1 MSSDNVQKIVYE
13 KKLFTFIDILGFECL
28 VNSSKD
34 DPNKIWEIY
43 DLLKTTREMAQ
54 RFTRQ
59 KLNIL
64 QVDLTQYAYHMFS
77 DIITMSCPYKS
88 HDDLVALAA
97 WAMIYQYKMLAERG
111 IFLRGA
117 MVYGDVYEEKDIVFG
132 PAIISAYHLE
142 RNKALWPRVLVDQ
155 SVLGLLTNQ
164 ERKRDFAE
172 YLREDDNGLVF
183 LDYLRELFAQF
194 ATDQCSENPK
204 GLGDPIKLFN
214 DHKLRLEKATCDIV
228 KGNLKKKRDILHK
241 YRVLALYHNRVID
254 QQCRTIH
261 KLTKDTNLVR
271 NIVSATMKEALSKHV
286 DSGSPYKS
294 PYTAENLKYVDIM
307 TVLGIVLHGI
317 IADKKKR
324 GVASS
329 DPVKVINVLCSESP
343 SYLHQLNDTLQDSKI
358 NLQGFS

>member
-1 MSSDNVQKIVYE
+1 MSSDNAQKTVYE

-54 RFTRQ
+54 GFARQ
-59 KLNIL
+59 KLNVL
-64 QVDLTQYAYHMFS
+64 QVDLTQFAYHMFS

-88 HDDLVALAA
+88 HDYLLVMAA
-97 WAMIYQYKMLAERG
+97 WVMIYQYKMWAERG

-117 MVYGDVYEEKDIVFG
+117 MVYGDIYEEKDIVFG
-132 PAIISAYHLE
+132 PAIISGYHLE

-172 YLREDDNGLVF
+172 YLREDDDGLVF
-183 LDYLRELFAQF
+183 IDYLRDLFALF
-194 ATDQCSENPK
+194 AADQYSENPK
-204 GLGDPIKLFN
+204 RLGDPIKLFN
-214 DHKLRLEKATCDIV
+214 DHKLRLEKATCAIV

-241 YRVLALYHNRVID
+241 YRVLALYHNRVIN
-254 QQCRTIH
+254 QQCRTID
-261 KLTKDTNLVR
+261 KLTKDRDLVR
-271 NIVSATMKEALSKHV
+271 NIVSATMKEALSKDV
-286 DSGSPYKS
+286 GSGFPYTS

-307 TVLGIVLHGI
+307 TVLGIVIHGI
-317 IADKKKR
+317 IADKKKK

-329 DPVKVINVLCSESP
+329 DPVEFINVLCSESP
-343 SYLHQLNDTLQDSKI
+343 GYLQQLNNTLQDSKI
-358 NLQGFS
+358 NLQAFS